1 MDDFKFNIL
10 GMSMK
15 KGDICRLVVEGNKA
29 MYEAWLK
36 RVNEDWPAPLT
47 LDEALE
53 CSEYVSGYSKEKD
66 AYYIWFEIEVCK
78 LTCSN
83 EIHVI
88 YLFDDYEFYYDQYI
102 KNGWNVF
109 VFFTDDLI
117 NNLDKR
123 INEVLSNVDNT
134 LDDSTQLSFIEDE
147 QNEC

>member
-15 KGDICRLVVEGNKA
+15 KGDVCRLVVEGNKA

-36 RVNEDWPAPLT
+36 RINEDWPAPLD

-66 AYYIWFEIEVCK
+66 AYYVWFEIEICR

-88 YLFDDYEFYYDQYI
+88 YFFDEYEELNVELSEEEKEACITFINTWADKVPDNNVAKLGDGEWLETI
-102 KNGWNVF
+102 PDDIPWKKN
-109 VFFTDDLI
+109 L
-117 NNLDKR
+117 R
-123 INEVLSNVDNT
+123 
-134 LDDSTQLSFIEDE
+134 
-147 QNEC
+147 